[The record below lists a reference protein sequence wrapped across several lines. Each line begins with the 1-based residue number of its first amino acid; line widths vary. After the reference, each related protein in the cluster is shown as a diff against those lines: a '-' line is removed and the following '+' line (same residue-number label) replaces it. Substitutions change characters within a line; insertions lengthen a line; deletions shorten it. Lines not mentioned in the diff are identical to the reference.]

1 MIGGSAAAVVA
12 HGVGGRQDLP
22 IPYSYA
28 VGGAVAAV
36 IVSFVALGV
45 LWRRPRLRGADAGR
59 PLPSAL
65 ARTLDSAAFAIAL
78 RIIGL
83 VIFGWILV
91 AAVAGPDDA
100 LNPTAGFVYV
110 LLWVGGCVVASLL
123 FGPVIRALNPLRT
136 LHLVIARV
144 THRDPDVGM
153 VPLPER
159 WGRWPAAFWLIAFLW
174 LELAAPDRATIPVL
188 TRWFA
193 LYLSITFVLSLIFGA
208 RWFAVGD
215 PFEVYS
221 TMVARLA
228 PFGRRNDGVL
238 VARNPLDG
246 LEGTPSLKGDA
257 GVALVL
263 LGGTLFDGLSNA
275 PQWVRVA
282 QDPAWSA
289 AAAATVGLTA
299 CIMAVSGVY
308 AVCTWAAG
316 RLAGL
321 PRSANMPRVLS
332 ASLVP
337 IVIGYAIAHYYSLLV
352 IVGQQTIQNMS
363 DPLGTGADLLG
374 VAGNGVSYTW
384 VQPTTV
390 ATIQVLA
397 VVIGHIGGVVAAHE
411 RGVRVF
417 PASKA
422 VVAQVPLL
430 VAMVVFTFTG
440 LTLLFA
446 G

>member
-1 MIGGSAAAVVA
+1 VIAGSAAVVA

-28 VGGAVAAV
+28 VAGALAAV
-36 IVSFVALGV
+36 IVSFIALGV
-45 LWRRPRLRGADAGR
+45 LWRTPRLKGQAAGR
-59 PLPSAL
+59 PLPTWL
-65 ARTLDSAAFAIAL
+65 ARIIDSTGFAIAL
-78 RIIGL
+78 RLLGL

-91 AAVAGPDDA
+91 AALLGPDDA

-110 LLWVGGCVVASLL
+110 LLWVGGCVVASLI

-136 LHLVIARV
+136 VHLALSRL
-144 THRDPDVGM
+144 TRRDPDQGLVA
-153 VPLPER
+153 LPER
-159 WGRWPAAFWLIAFLW
+159 WGRWPAAVWLLAFLW
-174 LELAAPDRATIPVL
+174 LELAAPDRATLPVL

-193 LYLSITFVLSLIFGA
+193 VYLAVTFVFAVLFGA

-228 PFGRRNDGVL
+228 PFGRRSDGVL

-246 LEGTPSLKGDA
+246 LEGTPTLRGDA

-275 PQWVRVA
+275 PRWVRIA
-282 QDPAWSA
+282 QDPAYSA
-289 AAAATVGLTA
+289 ATAATVGLA
-299 CIMAVSGVY
+299 LCIAAVSGVY
-308 AVCTWAAG
+308 LACTALAG
-316 RLAGL
+316 RIARL
-321 PRSANMPRVLS
+321 PRSAHVPRELA

-352 IVGQQTIQNMS
+352 IVGQQTVQNMS

-397 VVIGHIGGVVAAHE
+397 VVIGHIGGVFAAHE
-411 RGVRVF
+411 RGVRLF
-417 PASKA
+417 PASRA
-422 VVAQVPLL
+422 VAAQVPLL

>member
-1 MIGGSAAAVVA
+1 VIGGSAAVVA

-28 VGGAVAAV
+28 VAGAIAAV

-45 LWRRPRLRGADAGR
+45 LWRTPRLRGADGGR
-59 PLPSAL
+59 PLPAWL
-65 ARTLDSAAFAIAL
+65 ARLLDSTAFAFAL
-78 RIIGL
+78 RILGL
-83 VIFGWILV
+83 VLFGWIVV
-91 AAVAGPDDA
+91 AAVQGPDDA

-110 LLWVGGCVVASLL
+110 LLWVGGCVVASLV
-123 FGPVIRALNPLRT
+123 FGPVIRALNPLRS
-136 LHLVIARV
+136 LHLGIARLAR
-144 THRDPDVGM
+144 RDPDQGFVSF
-153 VPLPER
+153 PER
-159 WGRWPAAFWLIAFLW
+159 WGRWPAAVWLLAFLW
-174 LELAAPDRATIPVL
+174 LELAAPDRATLPVL

-193 LYLSITFVLSLIFGA
+193 VYLTVTFVLALLFGA

-228 PFGRRNDGVL
+228 PFGRRSDGQL

-246 LEGTPSLKGDA
+246 LEGTPSLRGDA

-275 PQWVRVA
+275 PQWVRLA
-282 QDPAWSA
+282 QDPAYSP
-289 AAAATVGLTA
+289 AAAATVGLLL
-299 CIMAVSGVY
+299 CIAAVSGVY
-308 AVCTWAAG
+308 LACTAWAG
-316 RLAGL
+316 RIAGL
-321 PRSANMPRVLS
+321 PRSAHVPGALS

-337 IVIGYAIAHYYSLLV
+337 IVVGYAVAHYYSLLV
-352 IVGQQTIQNMS
+352 IVGQQTVQNMS

-390 ATIQVLA
+390 ATVQVLA
-397 VVIGHIGGVVAAHE
+397 VVIGHIGGVFAAHE
-411 RGVRVF
+411 RGVRLF
-417 PASKA
+417 PPSRA
-422 VVAQVPLL
+422 VAAQVPLL

>member
-1 MIGGSAAAVVA
+1 VIAGSAAVVA

-28 VGGAVAAV
+28 VAGALAAV

-45 LWRRPRLRGADAGR
+45 LWRTPRLRGAEAGR
-59 PLPSAL
+59 PLPTWL
-65 ARTLDSAAFAIAL
+65 ARILDSTGFAIGL
-78 RIIGL
+78 RLLGL

-91 AAVAGPDDA
+91 AALLGPDDA

-110 LLWVGGCVVASLL
+110 LLWVGGCVVASLIL
-123 FGPVIRALNPLRT
+123 GPVIRALNPLRT
-136 LHLVIARV
+136 VHLVLARV
-144 THRDPDVGM
+144 TRRDPDQGLM
-153 VPLPER
+153 DLPER
-159 WGRWPAAFWLIAFLW
+159 WGRWPAAVWLLAFLW
-174 LELAAPDRATIPVL
+174 LELAAPDRATLPVL

-193 LYLSITFVLSLIFGA
+193 VYLVVTFALAVLFGA

-228 PFGRRNDGVL
+228 PFGRRSDGVL

-246 LEGTPSLKGDA
+246 VEGTPSLKGDA

-282 QDPAWSA
+282 QDPAYSA
-289 AAAATVGLTA
+289 ATAATVGLVL
-299 CIMAVSGVY
+299 CIVAVSGVY
-308 AVCTWAAG
+308 LACTALAG
-316 RLAGL
+316 RIARL
-321 PRSANMPRVLS
+321 PRSAHVPRALS

-352 IVGQQTIQNMS
+352 IVGQQTVQNMS

-390 ATIQVLA
+390 ATVQVLA
-397 VVIGHIGGVVAAHE
+397 VVIGHIGGVFAAHE
-411 RGVRVF
+411 RGVRLF
-417 PASKA
+417 PASRA
-422 VVAQVPLL
+422 VAAQVPLL

>member
-1 MIGGSAAAVVA
+1 VTPGAAAVVA

-28 VGGAVAAV
+28 VAGAIAAV
-36 IVSFVALGV
+36 IVSFVAVGV
-45 LWRRPRLRGADAGR
+45 LWRTPRLKGAAGGR
-59 PLPSAL
+59 PLPLAL
-65 ARTLDSAAFAIAL
+65 ARLIDSVAFAIAL
-78 RIIGL
+78 RVVGM
-83 VIFGWILV
+83 VILGWILV
-91 AAVAGPDDA
+91 AALFGPDDA

-110 LLWVGGCVVASLL
+110 LLWVGGCVVASLF

-136 LHLVIARV
+136 LQLAISRV
-144 THRDPDVGM
+144 TRRDPEAGFVA
-153 VPLPER
+153 LPER
-159 WGRWPAAFWLIAFLW
+159 WGRWPAALWLLAFLW
-174 LELAAPDRATIPVL
+174 LELAAPDRATLPVL

-193 LYLSITFVLSLIFGA
+193 VYVSVTFVLGLVFGS

-228 PFGRRNDGVL
+228 PFGRRDDGVL
-238 VARNPLDG
+238 VTRNPLDG
-246 LEGTPSLKGDA
+246 LEGTPSIRGDA

-275 PQWVRVA
+275 PRWVRVA
-282 QDPAWSA
+282 QDPSYSP
-289 AAAATVGLTA
+289 AAAATVGLA
-299 CIMAVSGVY
+299 LCIAAVAGVY
-308 AVCTWAAG
+308 LACTAVAG
-316 RLAGL
+316 RIAGL
-321 PRSANMPRVLS
+321 PRSARVPRALS

-337 IVIGYAIAHYYSLLV
+337 IVVGYAVAHYYSLLV
-352 IVGQQTIQNMS
+352 IVGQQTVQGMS

-374 VAGNGVSYTW
+374 VAGNGISYTW

-397 VVIGHIGGVVAAHE
+397 VVVGHIGGVVAAHE
-411 RGVRVF
+411 RGVRLF
-417 PASKA
+417 PASRA
-422 VVAQVPLL
+422 VAAQIPLL
-430 VAMVVFTFTG
+430 IAMVVFTFTG